1 MLTRAEEK
9 QMRIEQMADHL
20 IDDERYFDLDDPTT
34 FLEWGYAN
42 MHSFYD
48 AYTEDGRWVED
59 FDIDGLFDHWWDN
72 ERQQK
77 EAA

>member
-1 MLTRAEEK
+1 MLTKAEEK

-20 IDDERYFDLDDPTT
+20 IEDNRYFNLDDPTA

-48 AYTEDGRWVED
+48 AYTEDGCWVED
-59 FDIDGLFDHWWDN
+59 FDIQGLFDHWWDN
-72 ERQQK
+72 QK
-77 EAA
+77 LAA